1 MVRRIALA
9 RETVDL
15 KQRDLDR
22 KNTLVANRA
31 GSQADLDNSM
41 TLLVVAKTALEQLEQ
56 QAEAIR
62 NQLLGDPNLPIEKYP
77 PYAQAAAALD
87 QAKRDLDHTV
97 LRAPIAGMATQV
109 ASIQLGRYL
118 TAGTPVFSLIDDTK
132 PWIDANPKET
142 DITHLQGR
150 PAGRYLGRY
159 VPGTQVPRRGRGGQ
173 PRNGRAVRDPAAA
186 ERERKLGQGRAARA
200 GAHRI
205 RAGRGCARPA
215 LRHERQRR
223 YRHGPAEHRAL
234 LARPQQQGCGT
245 AQMIGAAAALSP
257 TARRALLTICAMTA
271 TIMQAL
277 DTTIANVAL
286 PYMQGSLSAS
296 LDQVS
301 WVLTSY
307 IVAAA
312 VMTAPVG
319 WLADRFG
326 RKKLFI
332 VCVGGFTVASL
343 LCALA
348 QNIEQIVAF
357 RLMQGM
363 CGAALVPLS
372 QSVMLDAYP
381 IEQRGQ
387 AMGIWGVGV
396 MLGPIMG
403 PTLGGWLTENY
414 SWHWVFLVNIPVGI
428 VTVFGL
434 LVFMDE
440 TKRQAHLKF
449 DWFGFLALA
458 AGIGGMQLMLDRG
471 EQLGWFGSPEIVAWL
486 IISIVGFYYFFAHS
500 LTTPEPFV
508 RFAIFKDR
516 NFLIGCFFMVIM
528 GLMLFSSMALSAPF
542 IQNVLG
548 YPIEAAGWVLASRG
562 LGTLVGML
570 LIGRLLRMFEARY
583 LILIGLTLTALTM
596 YQMTGFTADTSGR
609 TIIIIGLVQGFGMG
623 FVFIPLSTVAFLTL
637 PPRYRTDGTSMLT
650 LVRNVASSAGISVVI
665 ANLTN
670 MTTTFRSQLV
680 EHISPFNDALQHP
693 DVSRWMDVATDQ
705 GRAIAEQM
713 VTLQAAIMA
722 YANDFMLLTVICAL
736 SIPFVFFIGS
746 TASLRGGRVSVREHA
761 PAME

>member
-1 MVRRIALA
+1 
-9 RETVDL
+9 
-15 KQRDLDR
+15 
-22 KNTLVANRA
+22 
-31 GSQADLDNSM
+31 
-41 TLLVVAKTALEQLEQ
+41 
-56 QAEAIR
+56 
-62 NQLLGDPNLPIEKYP
+62 
-77 PYAQAAAALD
+77 
-87 QAKRDLDHTV
+87 
-97 LRAPIAGMATQV
+97 
-109 ASIQLGRYL
+109 
-118 TAGTPVFSLIDDTK
+118 
-132 PWIDANPKET
+132 
-142 DITHLQGR
+142 
-150 PAGRYLGRY
+150 
-159 VPGTQVPRRGRGGQ
+159 
-173 PRNGRAVRDPAAA
+173 
-186 ERERKLGQGRAARA
+186 
-200 GAHRI
+200 
-205 RAGRGCARPA
+205 
-215 LRHERQRR
+215 
-223 YRHGPAEHRAL
+223 
-234 LARPQQQGCGT
+234 
-245 AQMIGAAAALSP
+245 MIGAASALSP
-257 TARRALLTICAMTA
+257 GARRALLTICTMTA

-296 LDQVS
+296 LDQIS

-319 WLADRFG
+319 WLSDRFG
-326 RKKLFI
+326 RKKLFL

-343 LCALA
+343 LCALS
-348 QNIEQIVAF
+348 QNIEQIVTF

-372 QSVMLDAYP
+372 QAVMLDAYP

-414 SWHWVFLVNIPVGI
+414 SWHWVFLVNLPVGI
-428 VTVFGL
+428 VTVLGL

-449 DWFGFLALA
+449 DWFGFIALA

-471 EQLGWFGSPEIVAWL
+471 EQLGWFGSPEIVAEL
-486 IISIVGFYYFFAHS
+486 ILSIVGFYYFFAHS

-542 IQNVLG
+542 IQNVLN
-548 YPIEAAGWVLASRG
+548 YPIETTGWVLASRG
-562 LGTLVGML
+562 LGTLFGML
-570 LIGRLLRMFEARY
+570 IIGRLLRMIEARW
-583 LILIGLTLTALTM
+583 LILIGLTLTAATM
-596 YQMTGFTADTSGR
+596 YQMTGFTADTAGR
-609 TIIIIGLVQGFGMG
+609 TIVIIGLIQGLGMG

-637 PPRYRTDGTSMLT
+637 APRYRTDGTAMLT

-670 MTTTFRSQLV
+670 MTTTFHSQIA

-693 DVSRWMDVATDQ
+693 DVSRWLDLATDQ
-705 GRAIAEQM
+705 GRALADQM
-713 VTLQAAIMA
+713 ITLQAVIMA
-722 YANDFMLLTVICAL
+722 YANDFMLLTLICVL
-736 SIPFVFFIGS
+736 SIPFVFAIGS
-746 TASLRGGRVSVREHA
+746 TASLRGGRVSVREAA